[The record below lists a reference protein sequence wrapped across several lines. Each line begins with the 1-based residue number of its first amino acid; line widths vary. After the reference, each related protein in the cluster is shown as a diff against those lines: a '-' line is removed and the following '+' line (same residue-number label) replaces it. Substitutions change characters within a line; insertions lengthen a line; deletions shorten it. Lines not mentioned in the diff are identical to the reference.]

1 MKVGRLKYLTQ
12 PVDLVIIGLAHIF
25 TTVLDLLFHEQA
37 GVIVAGDIADGKI
50 DALFDDQLVA
60 ADIRHVSLVLFLK
73 SGRALIFTPDRVK
86 KNVVGL
92 FSKGKKA

>member
-1 MKVGRLKYLTQ
+1 MGKLKDFAQ
-12 PVDLVIIGLAHIF
+12 PVDLVMVGLAHIF
-25 TTVLDLLFHEQA
+25 PTFLDLLFHEQA
-37 GVIVAGDIADGKI
+37 GIIVAGNIADGKI

-73 SGRALIFTPDRVK
+73 GGRTLIFAPDRVK